1 MLKMILK
8 KVTQMFFI
16 TTMFSANIVVSHAQ
30 TTESNIY
37 ICIQADGSIKLQN
50 INLTKNCT
58 TKTVRITEPLR
69 LPSAITNIN
78 DPQPAA
84 NTIIIGSR
92 VSQQMQ
98 GQRDA
103 GREAILRN
111 ELFLAQALLA
121 KLQNEYQNGTP
132 ERRGNER
139 NYQKYLDRTEQL
151 KQQIS
156 LTQANISA
164 LSRELSRKP

>member
-50 INLTKNCT
+50 LNLTKNCT

-69 LPSAITNIN
+69 LPRVITNIN

-84 NTIIIGSR
+84 NAIIIGSR
-92 VSQQMQ
+92 VTRQMQ

-121 KLQNEYQNGTP
+121 KLQNEYQSGTP
-132 ERRGNER
+132 ERRGDER

-164 LSRELSRKP
+164 LSRELSRMP